1 MWSVMGKPTAHNCH
15 GKISLLTAK
24 SISPRQNQFHYG
36 KINFTRGKISFTH
49 DKINFTRGKIIFIH
63 GKISFTAKSIAK
75 RASDVMTQTNKP
87 EWRTIFLKHFLT
99 QPVFLKH
106 IFETKTLPRFPL
118 VLSDHAD
125 VVGASRGYNNGHS
138 NFRPRALRY
147 STHDKIHFTTEK
159 SFSFTAKCISPRQN
173 HIG

>member
-24 SISPRQNQFHYG
+24 SILPRQNQFHHG

-49 DKINFTRGKIIFIH
+49 DKINFAH
-63 GKISFTAKSIAK
+63 GKIHFTTAKSFSFMVKSVSLTAKSIAK

-87 EWRTIFLKHFLT
+87 EWRTIFLTLS
-99 QPVFLKH
+99 

-125 VVGASRGYNNGHS
+125 VV
-138 NFRPRALRY
+138 
-147 STHDKIHFTTEK
+147 
-159 SFSFTAKCISPRQN
+159 
-173 HIG
+173 